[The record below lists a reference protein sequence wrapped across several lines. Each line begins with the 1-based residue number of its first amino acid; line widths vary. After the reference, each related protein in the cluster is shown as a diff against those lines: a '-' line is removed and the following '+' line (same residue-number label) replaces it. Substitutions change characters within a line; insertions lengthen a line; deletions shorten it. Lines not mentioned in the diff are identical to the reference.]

1 MTVFFDAVRTFFAHL
16 AAVAWLQLAIACT
29 CHTARLVLR
38 TWAWRNILQAAFP
51 ETRVKWRSTA
61 GAYFASVGV
70 NSILPARA
78 GDALRAYLIKHR
90 VEGST
95 YPTIASTLVVET
107 LFDSVVGGALL
118 AWALLSGAL
127 PSLDVLPRLPSID
140 WSWPIHH
147 PNSAAIIAA
156 VLVAAIAFGIV
167 SGARRAREFR
177 HGVAQGFAILR
188 KPRIGYYRQVV
199 FWQALSWVLRLASIY
214 FFLRAF
220 HVNAM
225 LYNAFLVQVV
235 LSLSTV
241 LPFTPGGAGTQ
252 QGLLAYVFKAQR
264 GLIVSFSVGMNI
276 AIVVVNLALGIGSI
290 ALMLRTLNLRKALRH
305 AKEATREE
313 TAEPVPK
320 PSRVTERRER

>member
-1 MTVFFDAVRTFFAHL
+1 MTVFLDAVRTFFTHL
-16 AAVAWLQLAIACT
+16 AAVAWGPLAVACA
-29 CHTARLVLR
+29 CHASRLVVR

-61 GAYFASVGV
+61 GAYFAGVGV

-107 LFDSVVGGALL
+107 LFDSVVAATLL

-127 PSLDVLPRLPSID
+127 PGLDVLPHLPSID

-147 PNSAAIIAA
+147 PQWALIIAA
-156 VLVAAIAFGIV
+156 VFVAAAAWGLVI
-167 SGARRAREFR
+167 GARTAKGRF
-177 HGVAQGFAILR
+177 AQGFAILR
-188 KPRIGYYRQVV
+188 KPRRRYYRGVV
-199 FWQALSWVLRLASIY
+199 FWQALSWALRLASIY

-220 HVNAM
+220 HVHAT
-225 LYNAFLVQVV
+225 LYNAFVVQVV

-276 AIVVVNLALGIGSI
+276 ALVVVNLVFAAGSI
-290 ALMLRTLNLRKALRH
+290 ALMLRTLNLRKVLRR
-305 AKEATREE
+305 AKEATP
-313 TAEPVPK
+313 A
-320 PSRVTERRER
+320 